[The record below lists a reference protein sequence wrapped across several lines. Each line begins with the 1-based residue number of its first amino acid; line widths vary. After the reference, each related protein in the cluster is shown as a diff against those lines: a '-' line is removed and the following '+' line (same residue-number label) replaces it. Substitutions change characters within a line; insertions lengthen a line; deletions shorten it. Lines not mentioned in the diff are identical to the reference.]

1 MLKSVL
7 QVLPL
12 WDRLITDWMVR
23 GAGPGG
29 TRFSALGQTGPGAQP
44 APCTMGTG
52 CEVAGACR
60 WPPTPSLAEVKE

>member
-1 MLKSVL
+1 MVELVL

-29 TRFSALGQTGPGAQP
+29 ARFSALGQTAPGAHS
-44 APCTMGTG
+44 APCTMGTV
-52 CEVAGACR
+52 CEVAGA
-60 WPPTPSLAEVKE
+60 